1 MEQGKKYLFQRY
13 VCQLFW
19 ELSDMNFGRYYQKF
33 KKCNQLFSTM
43 LFKTSLCG
51 LPFITTEIPRY
62 FFSTSIGRQQVILQ
76 VN

>member
-1 MEQGKKYLFQRY
+1 
-13 VCQLFW
+13 
-19 ELSDMNFGRYYQKF
+19 MNFGRYYQKF